1 MKRNHTYI
9 DEDKFLES
17 MDYLKPTFDTALLAY
32 LQYAIQEEI
41 VRVSLAGG
49 DVNKVP
55 SVWLQ
60 GIFIYKSF
68 SLNSYFLYL

>member
-1 MKRNHTYI
+1 MEYV
-9 DEDKFLES
+9 
-17 MDYLKPTFDTALLAY
+17 KPRFDTALLAY

-41 VRVSLAGG
+41 NRVSLAGG

-60 GIFIYKSF
+60 GMYIYLFFNYLFVDFNKSTF
-68 SLNSYFLYL
+68 FVFM